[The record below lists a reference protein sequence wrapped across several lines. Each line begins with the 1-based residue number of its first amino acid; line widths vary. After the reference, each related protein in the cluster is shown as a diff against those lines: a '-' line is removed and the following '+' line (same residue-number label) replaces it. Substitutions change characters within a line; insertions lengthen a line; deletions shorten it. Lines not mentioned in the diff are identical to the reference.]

1 MFIELDK
8 IKQLEVELSTY
19 CNAACPGCSR
29 HYWGTSDKLPNL
41 VEEHL
46 DVDDVTKVIKQI
58 PNINEFKFK
67 SITHPSFH
75 SLLYPITSS

>member
-41 VEEHL
+41 IEEHL
-46 DVDDVTKVIKQI
+46 DVDIVTKVIKQI
-58 PNINEFKFK
+58 ILHIDNPVLIE
-67 SITHPSFH
+67 
-75 SLLYPITSS
+75 LLIQCRL